1 MVQECE
7 RTNGRIG
14 LRRHRVLVAIRV
26 VSLSFI
32 ALAACLG
39 LQSCSDK
46 DSADVNLKPVS
57 ELNLSGTQKEQTA
70 GPVNTVP
77 IRIKVVDMN
86 GKPVANMLPIATKK
100 ANAFDVPLAKGE
112 LTGDDG
118 AGLVNVP
125 ADQYLYV
132 RAWDPIKQIFANNYY
147 DVLPG
152 RAAPIEDLQVT
163 MLLGASLDVDV
174 MSADGA
180 PIVSQPVGMMM
191 SHPVHGPW
199 WPAETQTD
207 SNGRARFGPVPPGK
221 YLITIE
227 TRDHK
232 KVELPEQTLMPGQTA
247 SLGPVKLQ

>member
-1 MVQECE
+1 M
-7 RTNGRIG
+7 
-14 LRRHRVLVAIRV
+14 
-26 VSLSFI
+26 
-32 ALAACLG
+32 
-39 LQSCSDK
+39 
-46 DSADVNLKPVS
+46 KPVS
-57 ELNLSGTQKEQTA
+57 ELSLTTPKEAQARATSN
-70 GPVNTVP
+70 VVS

-86 GKPVANMLPIATKK
+86 GKPVANMLPIATTK
-100 ANAFDVPLAKGE
+100 ANAFDVPVAKGE

-118 AGLVNVP
+118 AGVVDVP

-152 RAAPIEDLQVT
+152 SAAPSEELQVT
-163 MLLGASLDVDV
+163 MLVGASLDVDV

-180 PIVSQPVGMMM
+180 PVANQPVGMMM

-207 SNGRARFGPVPPGK
+207 ANGRARFGPVPPGK

-232 KVELPEQTLMPGQTA
+232 KVDLPEQTLMPGETS

>member
-1 MVQECE
+1 M
-7 RTNGRIG
+7 
-14 LRRHRVLVAIRV
+14 
-26 VSLSFI
+26 
-32 ALAACLG
+32 
-39 LQSCSDK
+39 
-46 DSADVNLKPVS
+46 KPVS
-57 ELNLSGTQKEQTA
+57 ELSLTTPKEAQA
-70 GPVNTVP
+70 GATSNAVS

-86 GKPVANMLPIATKK
+86 GKPVANMLPIATTK
-100 ANAFDVPLAKGE
+100 ANAFDVPVAKGE
-112 LTGDDG
+112 LTGEDG
-118 AGLVNVP
+118 AGVVDVP

-152 RAAPIEDLQVT
+152 SAAPKEELQVT
-163 MLLGASLDVDV
+163 MLSGASLDVDV

-180 PIVSQPVGMMM
+180 PVANQPVGMMM

-199 WPAETQTD
+199 WPAETQAD
-207 SNGRARFGPVPPGK
+207 ANGRARFGPVPPGK

-232 KVELPEQTLMPGQTA
+232 KVDLPEQTLMPGETV